1 MFRSI
6 RFLSLPT
13 VLVWLLVFVGAAEA
27 GIKLTSEMT
36 LERAAQPGERYQ
48 GSLRLQNT
56 GADLA
61 EAKVYQTDYSFAADG
76 SNAYGAPGELE
87 RSNAKWINLSRELV
101 RIPAGG
107 IEELTFEVKVPADR
121 GLSGTYWSM
130 IMVEPI
136 PEDSA
141 EFAEPLP
148 ERTTRLRQVMR
159 YGVQVVTHIGQ
170 SGETGLVFTNPGLI
184 NEDGQR
190 VFRIDAENTG
200 SRWLRPSLWLE
211 LYSQDGSPVGKFQ
224 GPAKRLYPGTS
235 AQFQVDLGETPPG
248 KYLGLV
254 VADGTG
260 DELYGANVELE
271 IE

>member
-1 MFRSI
+1 MA
-6 RFLSLPT
+6 LAWLVA
-13 VLVWLLVFVGAAEA
+13 VLAVGTAEA
-27 GIKLTSEMT
+27 GVKLTSDMT
-36 LERAAQPGERYQ
+36 LERVAQPGERYR
-48 GSLRLQNT
+48 GTLVLQNT
-56 GADLA
+56 DAVPA

-76 SNAYGAPGELE
+76 SNAYGAPGQLA
-87 RSNAKWINLSRELV
+87 RSNAKWISLSRELV

-107 IEELTFEVKVPADR
+107 TEEFTFEVQVPAGK

-136 PEDSA
+136 SAASA
-141 EFAEPLP
+141 EAAEPLP
-148 ERTTRLRQVMR
+148 ERTTRLTQVIR

-184 NEDGQR
+184 DEDGRR
-190 VFRIDAENTG
+190 VFRIDAANTG

-211 LYSQDGSPVGKFQ
+211 LYRDDGTPVGKFQ

>member
-1 MFRSI
+1 MHSPLRH
-6 RFLSLPT
+6 LS
-13 VLVWLLVFVGAAEA
+13 WLLALTCLAAFGVAEA

-48 GSLRLQNT
+48 GSIRLQNT
-56 GADLA
+56 GTSMA
-61 EAKVYQTDYSFAADG
+61 EAKIYQTDYRFAADG

-87 RSNAKWINLSRELV
+87 RSNAEWVNLSRELV
-101 RIPAGG
+101 RIPPGG
-107 IEELTFEVKVPADR
+107 SEELTFEVQVPADR
-121 GLSGTYWSM
+121 DLSGTYWSM
-130 IMVEPI
+130 VMVEPI

-141 EFAEPLP
+141 ESAEPLP
-148 ERTTRLRQVMR
+148 ERTTRVKQIMR

-170 SGETGLVFTNPGLI
+170 SGDTGLVFTNPGLI
-184 NEDGQR
+184 NEDGKR
-190 VFRIDAENTG
+190 LFRIDAENTG

-211 LYSQDGSPVGKFQ
+211 LYRQDGTPLGKFH

-260 DELYGANVELE
+260 DDLFGANVELE

>member
-1 MFRSI
+1 MG
-6 RFLSLPT
+6 
-13 VLVWLLVFVGAAEA
+13 LLLLAVAGVAEA

-36 LERAAQPGERYQ
+36 IERVAQPGERYR

-56 GADLA
+56 DAATA
-61 EAKVYQTDYSFAADG
+61 EAKVYQTDYSFVADG
-76 SNAYGAPGELE
+76 SIDYGAPGQLE
-87 RSNAKWINLSRELV
+87 RSNAKWITLSTELV
-101 RIPAGG
+101 RISAGG
-107 IEELTFEVKVPADR
+107 IEELTFEVQVPR
-121 GLSGTYWSM
+121 EKGLSGTYWSM

-136 PEDSA
+136 PKDSA
-141 EFAEPLP
+141 ELAEPLP
-148 ERTTRLRQVMR
+148 ERTTRIRQLIR

-170 SGETGLVFTNPGLI
+170 SGEAGLVFTNPGLI
-184 NEDGQR
+184 SEDGKR
-190 VFRIDAENTG
+190 IFHIDAENTG
-200 SRWLRPSLWLE
+200 SRWLRPSVWLE
-211 LYSQDGSPVGKFQ
+211 LYRQDGAPVGKFQ
-224 GPAKRLYPGTS
+224 GPRQRLYPGTS